1 MGRRSLFGLS
11 CSHREPAGP
20 FVTNAPTSTRPH
32 VRLLATC
39 WNKPGL
45 LLWGWRARSCLWHRG
60 RGRVRLTAGRGGPHR
75 RLGGERQRGPEPV
88 RLCHAHCPFR
98 FKECG
103 RAEPQEKICHT
114 GCESPGSSV
123 LCVWLCLGFSTLQPG
138 LWEAVV
144 EPADILVPRAAAS
157 PSAWCGGCTLSFAPF
172 QDFEEGCYLLC
183 KTETIYVATGNI
195 LVTEKGDTVLE
206 FLRGLFEPFVE
217 CYQVRDLPAFPA
229 PGEERAAPNS
239 LPA

>member
-1 MGRRSLFGLS
+1 MEGAVLPVAQRP
-11 CSHREPAGP
+11 REGQAH
-20 FVTNAPTSTRPH
+20 SR
-32 VRLLATC
+32 
-39 WNKPGL
+39 
-45 LLWGWRARSCLWHRG
+45 
-60 RGRVRLTAGRGGPHR
+60 AGRAAQAA
-75 RLGGERQRGPEPV
+75 ERPGCWAGSVSGPEPV

-123 LCVWLCLGFSTLQPG
+123 LCVWLCLGFSTLQPA
-138 LWEAVV
+138 LWDAVV

-157 PSAWCGGCTLSFAPF
+157 PSASCGGCTVSFAPF